1 MLQLEELCRQ
11 MVEHNASD
19 LHLVVGVPPQLR
31 IDGDL
36 YPMDLPPLNPELT
49 KNLSYSILTE
59 RQIKE
64 FEKEKELDM
73 SFGIKGLSRFRVNLF
88 VDRGSVSTAI
98 RTIPFEVPSFEELG
112 IPKSVREL
120 ADRPQGLVLVCGPTG
135 SGKSTTL
142 AALINKINLERRSH
156 IVTIEDPIEYLHS
169 HKMSIINQREV
180 YADTHSFAA
189 ALKHILRQDPDVI
202 MIGEMRDLETIEAA
216 LTVAETGHLVFATL
230 HSNDATQSIN
240 RMVDVFPPHQQVQVR
255 AQLSFVLEGVV
266 VQKLLPHKDGNGR
279 VLAMEIMIATS
290 AIRNLIREE
299 KLHQIYSSI
308 STGGGLGMQ
317 TMNQSLHKLYKN
329 AQISYEMALD
339 NSSNQEDLLRL
350 MGKGF

>member
-1 MLQLEELCRQ
+1 MIQLEELCRQ
-11 MVEHNASD
+11 MIENNASD
-19 LHLVVGVPPQLR
+19 LHLVVGVAPQLR
-31 IDGDL
+31 IDGEL
-36 YPMDLPPLNPELT
+36 YPMDTPPLTPEVT
-49 KNLSYSILTE
+49 KALAYSILTE

-64 FEKEKELDM
+64 FEQEKELDM

-88 VDRGSVSTAI
+88 VDRSSVGAAI
-98 RTIPFEVPSFEELG
+98 RTIPYEVPSFEELG
-112 IPKSVREL
+112 IPKCVREL
-120 ADRPQGLVLVCGPTG
+120 AERPLGLVLVCGPTG
-135 SGKSTTL
+135 CGKSTTL
-142 AALINKINLERRSH
+142 ASLINKINLERRCH

-240 RMVDVFPPHQQVQVR
+240 RMVDVFPPHQQMQVR
-255 AQLSFVLEGVV
+255 TQLSFVLEGVV
-266 VQKLLPHKDGNGR
+266 VQKLLPRKDSNGR
-279 VLAMEIMIATS
+279 VLSMEIMLATT
-290 AIRNLIREE
+290 AIRSLIREE
-299 KLHQIYSSI
+299 KLHQIYSAI

-317 TMNQSLHKLYKN
+317 TMNQGLYKLYKN
-329 AQISYEMALD
+329 GQLSHEQALEA
-339 NSSNQEDLLRL
+339 SSNQEDLLRL

>member
-1 MLQLEELCRQ
+1 MLQLEDLCRQ
-11 MVEHNASD
+11 IIEHNASD

-31 IDGDL
+31 IDGEL
-36 YPMDLPPLNPELT
+36 YPMDMANLSPEIT
-49 KNLSYSILTE
+49 KDLSYSILTE

-64 FEKEKELDM
+64 FEKERELDM

-88 VDRGSVSTAI
+88 VDRGSVGAAI
-98 RTIPFEVPSFEELG
+98 RTIPYEVPSFEELG
-112 IPKSVREL
+112 IPKAVREL
-120 ADRPQGLVLVCGPTG
+120 AERPQGLVLVCGPTG

-142 AALINKINLERRSH
+142 AALINKVNLERRCH
-156 IVTIEDPIEYLHS
+156 IVTVEDPIEYLHQ

-202 MIGEMRDLETIEAA
+202 MIGEMRDLETMEAA

-240 RMVDVFPPHQQVQVR
+240 RMVDVFPPHQQLQVR
-255 AQLSFVLEGVV
+255 TQLSFVLEGII
-266 VQKLLPHKDGNGR
+266 VQKLLPRKDGNGR
-279 VLAMEIMIATS
+279 VLSMEIMVATP
-290 AIRNLIREE
+290 AIRSLIREE

-329 AQISYEMALD
+329 GQISYELALE
-339 NSSNQEDLLRL
+339 SSPNQEDLLRL